1 MYICVHYLQNVCD
14 VHKKGLFYWFLGLW
28 AWDFDGYSLI
38 VGEGKSLWQLTWSK
52 ENYSKWDISQSVL
65 STEFWIVTSKLLKCP
80 KLFSKCSI
88 LLYGILIYFLVL
100 TGTLYQSILKNKSKS
115 HILILMFWY
124 ILAYLTDL
132 AFLLTLL
139 KVNCLVFILSI
150 SLWLCIKV
158 SFTIYS

>member
-14 VHKKGLFYWFLGLW
+14 VAKKHLCYGFLGLW
-28 AWDFDGYSLI
+28 AWGFDGYSLI
-38 VGEGKSLWQLTWSK
+38 VGEGKALWQLTWSK

-100 TGTLYQSILKNKSKS
+100 TGTN
-115 HILILMFWY
+115 ILILMLWH